1 MLRRKLLT
9 ILLCQTALM
18 MILALTAMWSL
29 HGMLVRMDDL
39 NNQSRQVVQ
48 QTAELN
54 HAVFTIQL
62 QLYALQAQHTH
73 QLDDIILAVEQLR
86 TVAGHLSA
94 NSLLM
99 EPDMQPTCRQLDLE
113 LEAFTSHVATLATWQ
128 EPQQAEAQNRALL
141 EHAALLR
148 QAAQQITEY
157 VYAQLDVQHNNLI
170 SAFRWL
176 VIGMAVGFLLLVN
189 ISILLLLRTSQMVL
203 RPVEQLVEAT
213 RELAKEHFDYR
224 VPLGRHDEFDELADA
239 YNHVAEQLGTHEQK
253 RIEVL
258 GQVGATLNHEL
269 NNATNIIELQL
280 SLMKRRMGNPEATQQ
295 CLREIHETLGRM
307 SRVVAALKHI
317 RRIVLTDYAE
327 GIKMLDLER
336 SIRDDEPIE
345 DAVSSNAG
353 SPA

>member
-1 MLRRKLLT
+1 MLRRKLLI

-18 MILALTAMWSL
+18 MVLALAALWTL

-39 NNQSRQVVQ
+39 NNQSRLVVQ
-48 QTAELN
+48 QTAALN
-54 HAVFTIQL
+54 HSVFTIQL

-86 TVAGHLSA
+86 VVAGNLSA
-94 NSLLM
+94 DSQLLGR
-99 EPDMQPTCRQLDLE
+99 DIQPTCQQLDQE
-113 LEAFTSHVATLATWQ
+113 LNAFASLVATLATWQ
-128 EPQQAEAQNRALL
+128 EPQQAEVQNRALL
-141 EHAALLR
+141 QHAAQLR

-157 VYAQLDVQHNNLI
+157 VYAQLDISHNQLI
-170 SAFRWL
+170 RAFRWL

-189 ISILLLLRTSQMVL
+189 ASILLLMRSSQLVL

-213 RELAKEHFDYR
+213 RQLAKERFDYR
-224 VPLGRHDEFDELADA
+224 INLSRHDEFDELAAA
-239 YNHVAEQLGTHEQK
+239 YNHVAEQLGSHEQK

-269 NNATNIIELQL
+269 NNAASIIELQL
-280 SLMKRRMGNPEATQQ
+280 SLMRRRTGNPEATGQ

-336 SIRDDEPIE
+336 SIRDDEPVE
-345 DAVSSNAG
+345 QTVSSNAG
-353 SPA
+353 SRA